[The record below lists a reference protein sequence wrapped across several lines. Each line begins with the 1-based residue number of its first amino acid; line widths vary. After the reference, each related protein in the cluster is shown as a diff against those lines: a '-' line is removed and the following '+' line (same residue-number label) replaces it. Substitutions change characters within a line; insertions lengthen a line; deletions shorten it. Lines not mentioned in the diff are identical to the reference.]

1 MHPSRENTSRVA
13 INMLAVAAVT
23 LALLS
28 TRVRAFHDCVQPKS
42 IYRRPGAGAA
52 LEALRRGD
60 NLPLAALQ
68 KTAEAPLP
76 GCAGGLCV
84 GMHNGPHEGGPASYT
99 VGNSQ
104 DGFIALYSTQRVPAL
119 PRNETGICYYLW
131 TDLFMGDMSWGR
143 MNQFVPQLILGDA
156 LDGSTGPPNYDP
168 HYGHHYTW
176 MFGAHYFFEIFDGS
190 NVQAKAAYGD
200 LYPTVE
206 GETVF
211 TSFVA
216 SEGAPG
222 KGPVWTLEM
231 GVVGDASRTSRIV
244 IDQPYMGF
252 GASWPVPTTRWD
264 ELNYTNIC
272 INACWEIYG
281 GIDPDHLPSSGTT
294 YDLKITRGAGQT
306 YPWATQWDRDEGAG
320 TCFADAIAET
330 HTALE
335 QHVYWTIE
343 TQGTMM

>member
-1 MHPSRENTSRVA
+1 
-13 INMLAVAAVT
+13 
-23 LALLS
+23 
-28 TRVRAFHDCVQPKS
+28 
-42 IYRRPGAGAA
+42 
-52 LEALRRGD
+52 
-60 NLPLAALQ
+60 
-68 KTAEAPLP
+68 
-76 GCAGGLCV
+76 
-84 GMHNGPHEGGPASYT
+84 
-99 VGNSQ
+99 
-104 DGFIALYSTQRVPAL
+104 
-119 PRNETGICYYLW
+119 
-131 TDLFMGDMSWGR
+131 
-143 MNQFVPQLILGDA
+143 
-156 LDGSTGPPNYDP
+156 
-168 HYGHHYTW
+168 

-343 TQGTMM
+343 TKGTMM